1 MIKLISDK
9 DITLVED
16 QSILAKFIR
25 SVSKQTAIE
34 LATLTGQL
42 KPYVSKAEAYK
53 IAGSRRVVDKWIEEG
68 ELIDHS
74 NSGGSFRISRA
85 DLDSLMGAS
94 DLIKYQIEKE
104 NERIRENRITKAG
117 KRSA

>member
-16 QSILAKFIR
+16 QSILARFIR

-42 KPYVSKAEAYK
+42 KPYISKAEAYK
-53 IAGSRRVVDKWIEEG
+53 IAGSRRIVDKWIEEG
-68 ELIDHS
+68 DLKDHS
-74 NSGGSFRISRA
+74 EGNGSFRISRA
-85 DLDSLMGAS
+85 ELDSLMEAG
-94 DLIKYQIEKE
+94 DLIKHQIERE
-104 NERIRENRITKAG
+104 NEQIRKNRITKAG